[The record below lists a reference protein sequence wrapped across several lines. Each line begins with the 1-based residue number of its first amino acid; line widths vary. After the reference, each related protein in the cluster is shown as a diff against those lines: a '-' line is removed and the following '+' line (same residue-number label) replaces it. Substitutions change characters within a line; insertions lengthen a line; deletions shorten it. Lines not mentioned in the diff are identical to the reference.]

1 MFKLKRGQK
10 SLFSASTLLPEGK
23 RRRLERT
30 WAWAFRTGAL
40 PLIDENLF
48 RHLYHGDNGRPNK
61 PVQTVIGL
69 LLLKDMWDLTDEEIL
84 FNLDFNLAYQ
94 VTLDVDPDEAHCCQ
108 KTLHN
113 FRAKLMASEADELVF
128 RSLTDRILAVLDVD
142 IGKQRLDSTHT

>member
-1 MFKLKRGQK
+1 MFKPKRGQK

-61 PVQTVIGL
+61 PVQRFYSLSLIAFATTASSPESVFPVPAILQTVPQAARRAL
-69 LLLKDMWDLTDEEIL
+69 E
-84 FNLDFNLAYQ
+84 N
-94 VTLDVDPDEAHCCQ
+94 DP
-108 KTLHN
+108 
-113 FRAKLMASEADELVF
+113 
-128 RSLTDRILAVLDVD
+128 
-142 IGKQRLDSTHT
+142 